1 MGAMAEPSTS
11 DVAKPGQEKVGAGA
25 GGSTK
30 QVGCDVD
37 PLAHLSEA
45 EQFEK
50 LKLPNPAEY
59 RQQLHESVDD
69 FIRSSE
75 AIKKAAATSND
86 VADAHAGAASA
97 SVANSNMMGGDSG
110 SAKTTGAPPSA
121 SSPSLQLL
129 EAAPASSRTGTGAGA
144 PEVEPSA
151 EQMVRAMMQELE
163 AEEEKME
170 KMQHDLRD
178 LLLDGGR
185 FHDLCQQG
193 FEQEGNKLEQPKN
206 LQNALNVITKELGT
220 LISMPFV

>member
-1 MGAMAEPSTS
+1 MAEPSTS

-97 SVANSNMMGGDSG
+97 SVANSNMMG
-110 SAKTTGAPPSA
+110 
-121 SSPSLQLL
+121 
-129 EAAPASSRTGTGAGA
+129 AGA
-144 PEVEPSA
+144 PE
-151 EQMVRAMMQELE
+151 VRAMMQELE

-185 FHDLCQQG
+185 FHDFCQQG

-206 LQNALNVITKELGT
+206 LQNALNVITKELGMDEVT
-220 LISMPFV
+220 AEEAEDLWMEDLNLFEFYAAAKKFFEAIHRTMNEENDNLLLAGLGGGGA